1 MRIDQSEYDYDLS
14 LSDDTIEISEII
26 KVFLVFSILFFSI
39 GVCVFGIRKALKT
52 KKRNTDQ
59 TENNLERFNSHLH
72 LHRTVSSLTLKST
85 PSNVYLPSNQNSQDG
100 VFTTNTSYRTSL
112 ATIERKSSHYIA
124 NKSVL
129 NRNGSR
135 TSKASS
141 SKSKSKPKSKQVTK
155 KSKIRRKFDALKS
168 KLFKSKK
175 LKIDKSNVNVIRRSN
190 GSFRVPKISVHMYD
204 SNNRPISEVAVLDAN
219 RLSVKK

>member
-1 MRIDQSEYDYDLS
+1 MKNLSSDQSEYDYDLS

-26 KVFLVFSILFFSI
+26 KVFLIFSVLFFSI
-39 GVCVFGIRKALKT
+39 GVCVFGIRKALKI
-52 KKRNTDQ
+52 KKRKPDQ
-59 TENNLERFNSHLH
+59 IENNLERFNSHLH

-112 ATIERKSSHYIA
+112 ATIERKSSHSILS

-135 TSKASS
+135 ISKASS
-141 SKSKSKPKSKQVTK
+141 SKSKPKSKQVTK
-155 KSKIRRKFDALKS
+155 RSKIRRKFDALKS
-168 KLFKSKK
+168 KLFKSK
-175 LKIDKSNVNVIRRSN
+175 IEKSSVNVIRRSN
-190 GSFRVPKISVHMYD
+190 GSFRVPKISVHMYE
-204 SNNRPISEVAVLDAN
+204 SNNRPISEVAVLDVN

>member
-14 LSDDTIEISEII
+14 LGDDTIEISEII
-26 KVFLVFSILFFSI
+26 KVFLIFSILFFSI
-39 GVCVFGIRKALKT
+39 GVCVFGIRKALKI
-52 KKRNTDQ
+52 KKRKPDQ
-59 TENNLERFNSHLH
+59 IENNLERLNSHLH

-85 PSNVYLPSNQNSQDG
+85 PSNVYLPSNQNSQYG

-112 ATIERKSSHYIA
+112 ATIERKSSHSIA

-129 NRNGSR
+129 NRNLSR

-141 SKSKSKPKSKQVTK
+141 SKSKSKQVTK

-168 KLFKSKK
+168 KLFRSKK
-175 LKIDKSNVNVIRRSN
+175 LKIDKSSVNVIRRSN

-204 SNNRPISEVAVLDAN
+204 SNNRPISEVAVLDVN

>member
-1 MRIDQSEYDYDLS
+1 MRIDQSEYDYDLT
-14 LSDDTIEISEII
+14 LGDDTIEISEIV
-26 KVFLVFSILFFSI
+26 KVFLIFSILFFSI
-39 GVCVFGIRKALKT
+39 GVCVFGIRKALKI
-52 KKRNTDQ
+52 KKRKTDQ
-59 TENNLERFNSHLH
+59 IENNLERLNSHLH

-112 ATIERKSSHYIA
+112 ATIERKSSHSIA

-129 NRNGSR
+129 NRNLSR

-141 SKSKSKPKSKQVTK
+141 SKSKSKSKQVSK

-168 KLFKSKK
+168 KLFRSKK
-175 LKIDKSNVNVIRRSN
+175 LKIDKSSVNVIRRSN

-204 SNNRPISEVAVLDAN
+204 SNNRPISEVAVLDVN

>member
-26 KVFLVFSILFFSI
+26 KVFLIFLILFFSI
-39 GVCVFGIRKALKT
+39 GVCVFGIRKALKI
-52 KKRNTDQ
+52 KKRKTDQ
-59 TENNLERFNSHLH
+59 IENNLERLNSHLH

-85 PSNVYLPSNQNSQDG
+85 PINVYLPSNQNSQDG

-112 ATIERKSSHYIA
+112 ATIERKSSHSIA

-129 NRNGSR
+129 NRNLSR

-141 SKSKSKPKSKQVTK
+141 SKSKSKQVTK

-168 KLFKSKK
+168 KLFRSKK
-175 LKIDKSNVNVIRRSN
+175 LKIDKSSVNVIRRSN

-204 SNNRPISEVAVLDAN
+204 SNNRPISEVAVLDVN